1 MTCTVSFVSHIMHI
15 ISYRL
20 LWVTHDHNNNHTVA
34 YAKLLVVTRLRC
46 LQVMQV
52 ATPIH
57 DRIMRAKISHYNG
70 YEVTTE
76 GDAFIVAFHD
86 PADAVSW
93 CM

>member
-1 MTCTVSFVSHIMHI
+1 
-15 ISYRL
+15 
-20 LWVTHDHNNNHTVA
+20 
-34 YAKLLVVTRLRC
+34 
-46 LQVMQV
+46 MQV

-76 GDAFIVAFHD
+76 GDAFILAFHD
-86 PADAVSW
+86 PADAVAW

>member
-1 MTCTVSFVSHIMHI
+1 MPFE
-15 ISYRL
+15 SYIGALCSASL
-20 LWVTHDHNNNHTVA
+20 LWHAQKQQQSESHGID
-34 YAKLLVVTRLRC
+34 K

-76 GDAFIVAFHD
+76 GDAFILAFHD

>member
-1 MTCTVSFVSHIMHI
+1 MTQLHYTIAH
-15 ISYRL
+15 
-20 LWVTHDHNNNHTVA
+20 
-34 YAKLLVVTRLRC
+34 AKLLVVTRLRC

>member
-1 MTCTVSFVSHIMHI
+1 MG
-15 ISYRL
+15 
-20 LWVTHDHNNNHTVA
+20 
-34 YAKLLVVTRLRC
+34 

-52 ATPIH
+52 ATPLH

-76 GDAFIVAFHD
+76 GDAFILAFHD
-86 PADAVSW
+86 PADAVAW